1 MTERAGAQGSDLWL
15 VTGVS
20 SGIGRALAQEVL
32 KRGMRVI
39 GTLRKSRQIGEFE
52 ALAPGRALGVEL
64 DVTDAERV
72 PEVLTAAIESMGG
85 RIGVAVN
92 NAGRGLPGSVEE
104 LPLRS
109 MRELMEVNLF
119 GPVSIIKTVLPFMRR
134 QRAGHIVNVSSL
146 AGVLGVQGM
155 PVYSATKFALEGLS
169 EGLRREVRTLGINV
183 TIVELG
189 LFRTNFRSNW
199 SESSGGGSTAAVESI
214 SDYQHI
220 AHIRAEMLA
229 ADGQQAGDPAKAAQA
244 IIRAVE
250 APRPPLRLVLGRD
263 ALEAI
268 NVKLGSWR
276 RELDEWAVLSRATDF
291 DELPGSSPRAGES
304 TRERGGAGA

>member
-1 MTERAGAQGSDLWL
+1 MSTPAAEPRSDVWL

-32 KRGMRVI
+32 KRGLRVI
-39 GTLRKSRQIGEFE
+39 GTLRKPQQIREFE

-72 PEVLTAAIESMGG
+72 PRVLSAAIEAMGG

-92 NAGRGLPGSVEE
+92 NAGRGLPGAVEE
-104 LPLRS
+104 LPLQS
-109 MRELMEVNLF
+109 IRELMEVNFF
-119 GPVSIIKTVLPFMRR
+119 GAVSVIKAVLPFMRR
-134 QRAGHIVNVSSL
+134 QRDGHLINVSSL

-169 EGLRREVRTLGINV
+169 EGLRREVREFGIRL

-199 SESSGGGSTAAVESI
+199 FQGVGALDAAAATSSD
-214 SDYQHI
+214 DYPHI
-220 AHIRAEMLA
+220 AKVRDAMLA
-229 ADGQQAGDPAKAAQA
+229 ADGQQAGDPVKAAHA
-244 IIRAVE
+244 IMRAVD
-250 APRPPLRLVLGRD
+250 APRAPLRLVLGRD
-263 ALEAI
+263 ALEAVNI
-268 NVKLGSWR
+268 KLASWR
-276 RELDEWAVLSRATDF
+276 RELDEWAEVSRSTDF
-291 DELPGSSPRAGES
+291 DEPQGSVGMRRHDSA
-304 TRERGGAGA
+304 TR